1 MQLKYRYFYGGD
13 WNPFAKEADAAYV
26 KLSEE
31 RKLADP
37 GNNLPVEKVFPSLDS
52 WPEYVIAESKS
63 TFWKLER
70 SIGKHSDGKTQDIED
85 VWKEALALRK
95 VEKWILDAEGDES
108 EKALCYYIKVLHGMF
123 APGDRTVDFRLYFS
137 EGGEAMRLDSGEG
150 FSLTPYDG

>member
-52 WPEYVIAESKS
+52 WPEYVSTVLSHWSLIRIASS
-63 TFWKLER
+63 SFP
-70 SIGKHSDGKTQDIED
+70 S
-85 VWKEALALRK
+85 
-95 VEKWILDAEGDES
+95 
-108 EKALCYYIKVLHGMF
+108 
-123 APGDRTVDFRLYFS
+123 P
-137 EGGEAMRLDSGEG
+137 
-150 FSLTPYDG
+150 